1 MRGALPVPP
10 RRLALQIAL
19 LALLALAAAG
29 CRVERVDEP
38 AYTATPRPTAGEPRS
53 FRLGFSSLPA
63 RLDDD
68 AHLEALNIAALYGDL
83 LLIQRSPSWAEFLPG
98 VAPSDELLD
107 LTQRE
112 VRAIEERRLTLFYAI
127 DPYDPGDRGRLA
139 APPEGYERS
148 GLLNPDLS
156 AAIVTEARFIAGA
169 YQPAYLAFGV
179 EVNATYD
186 RSPGAYLA
194 YLGVYREV
202 YDAVKEVSPETLVFP
217 TFQYEQLL
225 GVTPWEVAH
234 APRWERLADFGER
247 LDLVAIATIPSLTQP
262 VARTIPPDYYRQ
274 LQQHTDLPIAFAA
287 TGFSSAP
294 GPGGINS
301 STPPEQRRYLQ
312 RLFADA
318 EAMQSPFVI
327 WFASRDPEFVS
338 EIAALEPLGSIGL
351 LDTGGEPKEA
361 WPVWAEAAQRPY
373 QPPGNA
379 E

>member
-10 RRLALQIAL
+10 RLALHIAL

-29 CRVERVDEP
+29 CRVERVEEP
-38 AYTATPRPTAGEPRS
+38 TYTATPLPTAGEPRS

-63 RLDDD
+63 RLDDT
-68 AHLEALNIAALYGDL
+68 AHVEALDLAALYGDL

-98 VAPSDELLD
+98 AEPSGELLD
-107 LTQRE
+107 LTERE

-127 DPYDPGDRGRLA
+127 DPYDPEDRSRLA
-139 APPEGYERS
+139 NPPEGYEGS
-148 GLLNPDLS
+148 GILNLDLS
-156 AAIVTEARFIAGA
+156 AALVAEARFVAGA
-169 YQPAYLAFGV
+169 YQPAYFAFGI
-179 EVNATYD
+179 EVNATFD
-186 RSPGAYLA
+186 RSPGEYGA

-202 YDAVKEVSPETLVFP
+202 YQAVKEASPQTLVFP

-225 GVTPWEVAH
+225 GATPWEVAH
-234 APRWERLADFGER
+234 PPRWERLADFGER
-247 LDLVAIATIPSLTQP
+247 IDLVAIATIPSLTHA
-262 VARTIPPDYYRQ
+262 VARSVPPDYYQQ
-274 LQQHTDLPIAFAA
+274 LRQHTDLPIAFAA

-312 RLFADA
+312 RLLADA
-318 EAMQSPFVI
+318 EAMQSPFMI
-327 WFASRDPEFVS
+327 WFAGRDPGFVS
-338 EIAALEPLGSIGL
+338 EIPALEPLGTIGL

-373 QPPGNA
+373 QPPA
-379 E
+379 DAP